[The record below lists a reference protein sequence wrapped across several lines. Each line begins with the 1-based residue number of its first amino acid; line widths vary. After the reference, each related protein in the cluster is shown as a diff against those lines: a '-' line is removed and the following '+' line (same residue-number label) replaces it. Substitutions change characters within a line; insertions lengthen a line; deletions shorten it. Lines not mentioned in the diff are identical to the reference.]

1 MISIEMD
8 IFGNIVK
15 EVEKVTKQD
24 WTGSLKDNKLA
35 DEKVAMSI
43 RNSFQNYERDRKG
56 KDVSFFN
63 FKKK

>member
-1 MISIEMD
+1 MD
-8 IFGNIVK
+8 IFSNIVK
-15 EVEKVTKQD
+15 EVEKATKQD
-24 WTGSLKDNKLA
+24 WSGSLKENKLA